1 MDIFTPFRF
10 LNYKRQA
17 LIQSIYLFK
26 DFNCNDKRI
35 LVDVSELRLSD
46 GKSGIQRV
54 TTNILRNLYLQ
65 KQYEIVEI
73 YAKPHGAGFFRC
85 DTNQILSIHRNDIF
99 FGLDLS
105 QSLIPANYKVLKKLF
120 NKGIPLYFF
129 IHDLFPIRYP
139 ETVSDS
145 NKMRFPKWLKTVIQF
160 TGLIA
165 NSKATMD
172 DVKLWLDENPFV
184 SHNKSLQLSYVHL
197 GADFTV
203 PPSQIDVC
211 VSKKEIP
218 IFLMVSTVEPRK
230 KYDQALA
237 AFEIL
242 WKKNIKVHLQIV
254 GRRGWNNEATIK
266 KLDSSPFLNKT
277 LFWYD
282 SGISDEELADLYQN
296 CSAVLFTSIAEGFG
310 LAVVEAGYYKKP
322 VILRDIP
329 VFREIAGDN
338 AFYFDSLE
346 PEKLAETI
354 EQWLD
359 SYRSGTVSVP
369 DIHLTSWKQ
378 CTQEILQI
386 ILRD

>member
-1 MDIFTPFRF
+1 MDIFTPVRLIYSKLQF
-10 LNYKRQA
+10 LRNYFLLMEEKNEGVT
-17 LIQSIYLFK
+17 IFI
-26 DFNCNDKRI
+26 
-35 LVDVSELRLSD
+35 DVTEVHQNNTKT
-46 GKSGIQRV
+46 GVQRV
-54 TTNILRNLYLQ
+54 TTSVLNYLY
-65 KQYEIVEI
+65 KETPEKYKIVEV
-73 YAKPHGAGFFRC
+73 YAKPHGAGFFC
-85 DTNQILSIHRNDIF
+85 CKDNKPMKICPTDIF

-105 QSLIPANYKVLKKLF
+105 KFILPQNFQYLKKMYH
-120 NKGIPLYFF
+120 NGVAVYFF
-129 IHDLFPIRYP
+129 VHDIMPITIP
-139 ETVSDS
+139 EYCSVSVR
-145 NKMRFPKWLKTVIQF
+145 KIFPKWLKTVIQF

-165 NSKATMD
+165 NSKSTMD
-172 DVKLWLDENPFV
+172 EVQHWLAENP
-184 SHNKSLQLSYVHL
+184 SIPRNKNLKLNYVHL
-197 GADFTV
+197 GADFVENKKIV
-203 PPSQIDVC
+203 PAEMKPN
-211 VSKKEIP
+211 IP
-218 IFLMVSTVEPRK
+218 TILMVSTVEPRK